1 MFVLYT
7 NVLHMSTQTITARV
21 DSNVIKVARELAKKN
36 GISLSSIINIK
47 LREFVNNKEL
57 KLINENIDE
66 DFEIDFWPEGVD
78 ARDVLKFLKESR

>member
-1 MFVLYT
+1 
-7 NVLHMSTQTITARV
+7 MSTQTITARV

-47 LREFVNNKEL
+47 LREFINNKEL

>member
-7 NVLHMSTQTITARV
+7 NVIHMSTQTITARV

-66 DFEIDFWPEGVD
+66 DFEIDF
-78 ARDVLKFLKESR
+78 

>member
-1 MFVLYT
+1 
-7 NVLHMSTQTITARV
+7 MSTQTITARV

-47 LREFVNNKEL
+47 LREFINNKEL

-66 DFEIDFWPEGVD
+66 DFEIDF
-78 ARDVLKFLKESR
+78 

>member
-1 MFVLYT
+1 
-7 NVLHMSTQTITARV
+7 MSTQTITARV
-21 DSNVIKVARELAKKN
+21 DSNVIKVAKELAKKN

-47 LREFVNNKEL
+47 LREFINNKEL

-78 ARDVLKFLKESR
+78 ARDVLKFLKKSR

>member
-1 MFVLYT
+1 
-7 NVLHMSTQTITARV
+7 MSTQTITARV
-21 DSNVIKVARELAKKN
+21 DSNVIRVARELAKKN

-66 DFEIDFWPEGVD
+66 DFEIDF
-78 ARDVLKFLKESR
+78 

>member
-1 MFVLYT
+1 
-7 NVLHMSTQTITARV
+7 MSTQTITARV
-21 DSNVIKVARELAKKN
+21 DSNVIRVARELAKKN

-66 DFEIDFWPEGVD
+66 DFEIDFWPEGVN
-78 ARDVLKFLKESR
+78 AKDVLKFLKESR

>member
-1 MFVLYT
+1 
-7 NVLHMSTQTITARV
+7 MSTQTITARV

-66 DFEIDFWPEGVD
+66 DFEIDFWPEGVN
-78 ARDVLKFLKESR
+78 AKDVLKFLKESR